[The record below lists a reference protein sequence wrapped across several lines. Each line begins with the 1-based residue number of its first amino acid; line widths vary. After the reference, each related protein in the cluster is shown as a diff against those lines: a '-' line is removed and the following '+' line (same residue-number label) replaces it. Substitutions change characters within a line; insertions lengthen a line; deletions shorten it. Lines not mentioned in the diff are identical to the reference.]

1 MTKSLVL
8 VLSFL
13 NNKLLQAK
21 LSNFYTNVQSFGN
34 NILYRGI
41 QNGKRVKQRIEY
53 SPSLF
58 IPSKKITSFT
68 SLDGDYLDQKMFTDI
83 RAAKEFVKQF
93 EGVSNATKIYG
104 QTRFE
109 YAFIAD
115 QHKGMVDYDF
125 DKVLIGVIDIEVG
138 SENGFPNPYQANEPI
153 TAIAIKYLNG
163 PIYVFGCG
171 NYETQGK
178 EIYVKCKDEYSL
190 CKQFMALWTDKTPDI
205 LTGWNTKFFDEPY
218 IINRFR
224 KILGEDIT
232 KKLSPWNYIGERK
245 TVINGRE
252 MIAYNIMGVES
263 LDYIELYKW
272 YAPGGKSQE
281 SYRLDAIAQV
291 ELGEGKISYDEFD
304 NLHALY
310 RLNYQKF
317 IEYNIKDVE
326 LIIKLEDKLKL
337 LELGVTLA
345 YDTKT
350 NFEDIFA
357 QTRMWDSLTNAY
369 LFEKGIIVP
378 PRIVKEKSS
387 AFEGAYVKE
396 VQVGKHDWVASF
408 DLNSLYPHL
417 MMQYNISPETLIEP
431 ENYTDEMREILSSGV
446 DVNKLLSKS
455 VDTSK
460 LVNATITPNGQFF
473 RTDMQGFLPKM
484 MEEMYTDRSKFKKL
498 MLKAKQEYENEKD
511 ESKKYEIEKRIAK
524 YNNIQLAKKVSLNS
538 AYGALGSQ
546 YFRFYD
552 LRMALGVTTAGQLSI
567 RWIENKINAWMN
579 KILKTENEDYVI
591 ASDTDSIYLRMG
603 ELVNKFIKDTSDKQ
617 KVISLMDKVCK
628 DKLEPFID
636 ISYKELSDYVHAYDQ
651 KMQMKREGLSDK
663 GIWTAKKRYI
673 LNVYNNEGVQY
684 NEPQMKVMGL
694 EMIKSSTPS
703 AIREKMKE
711 AVHLMVNG
719 TEDDIHKFI
728 AKFREDFCK
737 LPPEEIS
744 FPRGLNGLNK
754 YSDAATLYKLGTPI
768 HVKGAIL
775 YNNFLRQHNLTKK
788 YQLIQEGEKIKF
800 TYLKMPNPFKDTVIS
815 YPNRLPTELGLDNYI
830 DYDLQFD
837 KAFLEPIKVILDCMK
852 WSTEKVSSLED
863 FFS

>member
-1 MTKSLVL
+1 M
-8 VLSFL
+8 
-13 NNKLLQAK
+13 A
-21 LSNFYTNVQSFGN
+21 NFYTNVQCFGN

-41 QNGKRVKQRIEY
+41 MDGKRVKQRIDY
-53 SPSLF
+53 SPSLY
-58 IPSKKITSFT
+58 IPFKSNFGTTTFKNLAGEPLQQKIF
-68 SLDGDYLDQKMFTDI
+68 GDI
-83 RAAKEFVKQF
+83 RSARDYIKQF
-93 EGVSNATKIYG
+93 EDIPGAPLIYG
-104 QTRFE
+104 QNRFE
-109 YAFIAD
+109 YAFIAE
-115 QHKGMVDYDF
+115 QHTGMVDYDF
-125 DKVLIGVIDIEVG
+125 DKVSIAVIDIEVG
-138 SENGFPNPYQANEPI
+138 SENGFPDPYEANEPI
-153 TAIAIKYLNG
+153 TAIAIEYLNG

-171 NYETQGK
+171 DYDKSIDK
-178 EIYVKCKDEYSL
+178 ENDTSRVTYVKCKDEYSL
-190 CKQFMALWTDKTPDI
+190 CKQFMALWTEKCPDI

-224 KILGEDIT
+224 KILGEDLT

-245 TVINGRE
+245 TKINGRE
-252 MIAYNIMGVES
+252 MIAYNMMGVES

-291 ELGEGKISYDEFD
+291 ELGEGKISYDEYD

-317 IEYNIKDVE
+317 IEYNIKDVR

-337 LELGVTLA
+337 LELAVTLA

-350 NFEDIFA
+350 NFQDVFA
-357 QTRMWDSLTNAY
+357 QTRMWDSLTYSY

-378 PRIVKEKSS
+378 PRITKSKDGM
-387 AFEGAYVKE
+387 FEGAYVKE
-396 VQVGKHDWVASF
+396 VQVGAHDWVASF

-431 ENYTDEMREILSSGV
+431 EKYTPEMREVISSGV
-446 DVNKLLSKS
+446 SVDKMLLKQ
-455 VDTSK
+455 VDTSE
-460 LVNATITPNGQFF
+460 LQNVTLTPNGQFF
-473 RTDMQGFLPKM
+473 RTDIQGFLPKM
-484 MEEMYTDRSKFKKL
+484 MEEMYTDRSKFKKM
-498 MLKAKQEYENEKD
+498 MLSAKQEYENETD

-567 RWIENKINAWMN
+567 RWIEAKINSWMN
-579 KILKTENEDYVI
+579 KILSTENKDYVI

-603 ELVNKFIKDTSDKQ
+603 ELVDRFIKDTSDKQ
-617 KVISLMDKVCK
+617 KVISLMDKICEEK
-628 DKLEPFID
+628 IQPFID
-636 ISYKELSDYVHAYDQ
+636 KSYTELAEYVHAYAQ

-684 NEPQMKVMGL
+684 KEPELKVMGL
-694 EMIKSSTPS
+694 EMIKSSTP
-703 AIREKMKE
+703 AIIRDKMKE
-711 AVHLMVNG
+711 SILIMMRG
-719 TEDDIHKFI
+719 TESDMHEFI
-728 AKFREDFCK
+728 KKFREDFK
-737 LPPEEIS
+737 NLPPEEIS
-744 FPRGLNGLNK
+744 SPRGCNGLGK
-754 YSDAATLYKLGTPI
+754 YTDSLQLYKSGTPM

-775 YNNFLRQHNLTKK
+775 YNHYLKELKLTKK
-788 YQLIQEGEKIKF
+788 YPLIQEGEKLKYS
-800 TYLKMPNPFKDTVIS
+800 YLKMPNPFKDTVIS
-815 YPNRLPTELGLDNYI
+815 FPGRLPTEFGLDSYI
-830 DYDLQFD
+830 DYELQFD
-837 KAFLEPIKVILDCMK
+837 KAFIEPIKVILTCMD
-852 WSTEKVSSLED
+852 WTIEKVSTLED

>member
-1 MTKSLVL
+1 
-8 VLSFL
+8 LS
-13 NNKLLQAK
+13 
-21 LSNFYTNVQSFGN
+21 SFYTNVQSFGN

-41 QNGKRVKQRIEY
+41 LDGKKVKQRIEY
-53 SPSLF
+53 SPSLYL
-58 IPSKKITSFT
+58 PSKKLTNFT
-68 SLDGDYLDQKMFTDI
+68 SLDGDYLDQKIFGDI
-83 RAAKEFVKQF
+83 RSAKDYIKQF
-93 EGVSNATKIYG
+93 DEVSNAPKIYG

-125 DKVLIGVIDIEVG
+125 DRISVAVVDIEVG
-138 SENGFPNPYQANEPI
+138 SENGFPDPYLANEPI

-171 NYETQGK
+171 DYVTQGK
-178 EIYVKCKDEYSL
+178 EIYVKCRDEHSL
-190 CKQFMALWTDKTPDI
+190 CKQFMALWTKKCPDI

-218 IINRFR
+218 LINRFR
-224 KILGEDIT
+224 KIIGEDEA

-245 TVINGRE
+245 TVINGRQ

-291 ELGEGKISYDEFD
+291 ELGEGKISYDEYD

-337 LELGVTLA
+337 IELGVTLA

-357 QTRMWDSLTNAY
+357 QTRMWDSLTYAY

-378 PRIVKEKSS
+378 PREIKEKDS
-387 AFEGAYVKE
+387 AFEGAYVKD

-417 MMQYNISPETLIEP
+417 MMQYNISPETLIDP
-431 ENYTDEMREILSSGV
+431 QDYTDEMREVLSSGV
-446 DVNKLLSKS
+446 SVEKLLMRQ
-455 VDTSK
+455 VDTSG
-460 LVNATITPNGQFF
+460 LANVTLTPNGQFF

-484 MEEMYTDRSKFKKL
+484 MEEMYTDRSKFKKM
-498 MLKAKQEYENEKD
+498 MLRAKQTYEDETD

-567 RWIENKINAWMN
+567 RWIENKINEYMN
-579 KILKTENEDYVI
+579 KLLDTSDKDYVV

-617 KVISLMDKVCK
+617 KVISLMDKICE
-628 DKLEPFID
+628 DKLQPYID
-636 ISYKELSDYVHAYDQ
+636 KSYEELAVYVHAYQQ
-651 KMQMKREGLSDK
+651 KMEMKREGLSDK

-684 NEPQMKVMGL
+684 KEPQMKVMGL
-694 EMIKSSTPS
+694 EMIKSSTPA

-711 AVHLMVNG
+711 AIQLMVNG
-719 TEDDIHKFI
+719 TENDIHNFI
-728 AKFREDFCK
+728 SKFREDFRK
-737 LPPEEIS
+737 LPPEDIS

-754 YSDAATLYKLGTPI
+754 YSDALTLYKLGTPI

-775 YNNFLRQHNLTKK
+775 YNNFLKQNGLTKK

-815 YPNRLPTELGLDNYI
+815 YPTRLPTELGLDNFI

-837 KAFLEPIKVILDCMK
+837 KAFLEPIKVILDCMQ
-852 WSTEKVSSLED
+852 WTTEKVSTLED
-863 FFS
+863 FFA

>member
-1 MTKSLVL
+1 
-8 VLSFL
+8 LS
-13 NNKLLQAK
+13 
-21 LSNFYTNVQSFGN
+21 SSFYTNVQCFGS

-41 QNGKRVKQRIEY
+41 QDGKRVKQRIEY

-58 IPSKKITSFT
+58 LPSKRVTNFT
-68 SLDGDYLDQKMFTDI
+68 TLTGDYLDQKVFGTT
-83 RAAKEFVKQF
+83 KEARDYIKQF
-93 EGVSNATKIYG
+93 DGVSGASKVYG

-115 QHKGMVDYDF
+115 QHQGMVDYDQ
-125 DKVLIGVIDIEVG
+125 DKVLIAVIDIEVG
-138 SENGFPNPYQANEPI
+138 SENGFPDPYEANEPI

-163 PIYVFGCG
+163 KTYVFGCG
-171 NYETQGK
+171 DYVTQG
-178 EIYVKCKDEYSL
+178 EEVYVKCKDEYSL
-190 CKQFMALWTDKTPDI
+190 CKQFMALWTKVCPDI
-205 LTGWNTKFFDEPY
+205 LTGWNTKFFDVPY

-224 KILGEDIT
+224 KILGEDET
-232 KKLSPWNYIGERK
+232 KTLSPWKYLTERK
-245 TVINGRE
+245 TRINGRE
-252 MIAYNIMGVES
+252 LIAYDIVGVAA

-281 SYRLDAIAQV
+281 SYRLDNIAQV
-291 ELGEGKISYDEFD
+291 ELGEGKIAYDEYD

-317 IEYNIKDVE
+317 VEYNIKDVE
-326 LIIKLEDKLKL
+326 LIVRLEEKLKL

-345 YDTKT
+345 YDTKS
-350 NFEDIFA
+350 NYEDIFA
-357 QTRMWDSLTNAY
+357 QTRMWDAMTYSY
-369 LFEKGIIVP
+369 LREKNIIVP
-378 PRIVKEKSS
+378 PREVKEKDGM
-387 AFEGAYVKE
+387 FEGAYVKTPKT
-396 VQVGKHDWVASF
+396 GLHDWVASF

-431 ENYTDEMREILSSGV
+431 EDYTQEMRNVLSQGV
-446 DVNKLLSKS
+446 SVDKLLTKS
-455 VDTSK
+455 VDTSR
-460 LVNATITPNGQFF
+460 LENVTITPNGQFF
-473 RTDMQGFLPKM
+473 RTDIQGFLPKM
-484 MEEMYTDRSKFKKL
+484 MEEMYQDRSKFKKM
-498 MLKAKQEYENEKD
+498 MLSAKQEYENQTD

-567 RWIENKINAWMN
+567 RWIENKINQYMN
-579 KILKTENEDYVI
+579 NLLKTEEDYVI
-591 ASDTDSIYLRMG
+591 ASDTDSIYLHLG
-603 ELVNKFIKDTSDKQ
+603 ELVKKVYPNQTDVKQ
-617 KVISLMDKVCK
+617 VIAFMDKVCE
-628 DKLEPFID
+628 DKLQPFID
-636 ISYKELSDYVHAYDQ
+636 KSYQELATYVHAYDQ
-651 KMQMKREGLSDK
+651 KMQMKREGLSNK

-711 AVHLMVNG
+711 AIQLMVNG
-719 TEDDIHKFI
+719 SQEDIHKFI
-728 AKFREDFCK
+728 ADFRAEFK
-737 LPPEEIS
+737 TLPVEEIS
-744 FPRGLNGLNK
+744 FPRGLNGLNT
-754 YSDAATLYKLGTPI
+754 YSDTVNLYKKGTPI
-768 HVKGAIL
+768 HVKGAII
-775 YNNFLRQHNLTKK
+775 YNTNLKRLNLTKK
-788 YQLIQEGEKIKF
+788 YPLIQEGEKVKF

-815 YPNRLPTELGLDNYI
+815 YPSRLPKEFEMQQYI
-830 DYDLQFD
+830 DYDMQFD

-852 WSTEKVSSLED
+852 WSTEKTSSIED